1 MLSKSRKQQLDRI
14 ERFEGDRGKMP
25 DAFSDMTLQQL
36 VKRNEEITKTMKAL
50 ISDVEFLSSFKKKGW
65 RS

>member
-1 MLSKSRKQQLDRI
+1 MLSKSRRQQLDRI

-36 VKRNEEITKTMKAL
+36 VKRNEEITKTMKTL